1 MSYDNLCKYLAEQY
15 PREFVRWLLSSE
27 EVNDVQVLKTE
38 LSIEP
43 IRADAVIFL
52 LVGSYILHIEFQ
64 TSPDSE
70 PPIPLRML
78 DYWVR
83 LYRLY
88 RRPIVQVVIFLKATS
103 SEAAYTSR
111 FEADNTNHQYRVI
124 RLWEQDPA
132 IFLANPALLP
142 LATLAKTDS
151 PRALL
156 EQVAQRVAKI
166 EETSEQRNVSTC
178 VQLIAGLRF
187 DKDLIRQL
195 FQKDFMRES
204 VIYQEIRSEGIQ
216 LGVQQGLQQGLQR
229 GEVALIM
236 RLITRRIGT
245 PTPELQARIR
255 GLSIAELEDLGEAL
269 FDFSAASD
277 IVAWLESHQK

>member
-103 SEAAYTSR
+103 SEAAYISH

-178 VQLIAGLRF
+178 VQLLAGLRF

-204 VIYQEIRSEGIQ
+204 VIYQEIISEG
-216 LGVQQGLQQGLQR
+216 VQR